1 MTIVRVSC
9 LMCLAALLGACAMPS
24 DYHAADVRGGFSEAR
39 VDRTVFRVTYRGN
52 VSQRQSETD
61 ELALLRSAEVARRH
75 GYAWFTSGGNAA
87 TGTALAL
94 FSGTVS
100 VPATTITI
108 VCYPTRPETSGL
120 VYEADQVIALLGPK
134 YRRPEAP

>member
-1 MTIVRVSC
+1 MTLLRLSC
-9 LMCLAALLGACAMPS
+9 LGSIAALLGACAVPS
-24 DYHAADVRGGFSEAR
+24 DYHATDLRGGFSEAQL
-39 VDRTVFRVTYRGN
+39 DRTIFRVTYTGN

-61 ELALLRSAEVARRH
+61 ELALLRGAEVAQAH

-87 TGTALAL
+87 TGTGLAL

-108 VCYPTRPETSGL
+108 ACYTTRPETSGL
-120 VYEADQVIALLGPK
+120 IYEADRVIATLGPK
-134 YRRPEAP
+134 YRRL